1 MKNHQIWLFQ
11 KLMITFANNLVLFMY
26 EQYLSTS
33 TIPAGAVLKRI
44 LQKERIGQ
52 KEVALKAS
60 LFPQRINDL
69 ITGKR
74 KFTPE
79 MSVCIEK
86 ALGLSEPGYFYKI
99 QSNYEIYRYKEE
111 QEKKDTPNLD
121 RLNEA
126 LFWDTNMRD
135 MNWKKNAN
143 WVIKRVFE
151 YGQPEEI
158 EEIIRYYGKEKVAEV
173 LNSIN
178 DTWKEKERNKNTTIY
193 LFK

>member
-1 MKNHQIWLFQ
+1 
-11 KLMITFANNLVLFMY
+11 MY

-33 TIPAGAVLKRI
+33 NIPAGAVLKRI

-79 MSVCIEK
+79 MSVSIEK
-86 ALGLSEPGYFYKI
+86 ALGLSIIGYFYKI
-99 QSNYEIYRYKEE
+99 QANYEINRYKEE
-111 QEKKDTPNLD
+111 QEKKDTPNLKK
-121 RLNEA
+121 LSEV
-126 LFWDTNMRD
+126 LFWDTD
-135 MNWKKNAN
+135 MYNINWIKSAN
-143 WVIKRVFE
+143 WVIQRAFE

-158 EEIIRYYGKEKVAEV
+158 KEIIRYYGKEKVTET
-173 LNSIN
+173 LNSIT
-178 DTWKEKERNKNTTIY
+178 DVWKEKDRNKNKSIY
-193 LFK
+193 LSE

>member
-1 MKNHQIWLFQ
+1 
-11 KLMITFANNLVLFMY
+11 MY
-26 EQYLSTS
+26 EQYLSIS

-44 LQKERIGQ
+44 LQKEGIGQ

-69 ITGKR
+69 VTGKR

-79 MSVCIEK
+79 MSVSIEK
-86 ALGLSEPGYFYKI
+86 ALGLTEMGYFYKI
-99 QSNYEIYRYKEE
+99 QANYEVYRYKEE

-121 RLNEA
+121 RLHEA
-126 LFWDTNMRD
+126 LFWDTNIHD
-135 MNWKKNAN
+135 MNWKRSAN
-143 WVIKRVFE
+143 WVIKRTFE

-173 LNSIN
+173 LNSIH
-178 DTWKEKERNKNTTIY
+178 DTWKEKDRNKNKTVY
-193 LFK
+193 LSK

>member
-1 MKNHQIWLFQ
+1 
-11 KLMITFANNLVLFMY
+11 MY
-26 EQYLSTS
+26 EQYLSAS

-69 ITGKR
+69 ISGKR

-79 MSVCIEK
+79 MSINIEK
-86 ALGLSEPGYFYKI
+86 ALGLSEMGYFYKI
-99 QSNYEIYRYKEE
+99 QSNYEIHRCREE
-111 QEKKDTPNLD
+111 QEKKNTPNLD

-126 LFWDTNMRD
+126 LFWDTD
-135 MNWKKNAN
+135 IHDINWKKSAN

-151 YGQPEEI
+151 YGQKEEI
-158 EEIIRYYGKEKVAEV
+158 EEIIRYYGKEKVTKA
-173 LNSIN
+173 LNATH
-178 DTWKEKERNKNTTIY
+178 DTWKERDRNRNATVY
-193 LFK
+193 LSQ